1 MTLPPRRVVADQ
13 TTFLAVST
21 VDSSDRFNIVAD
33 TEAHAKYEL
42 LDKIGYVVELAG
54 MESFSGFNLLDVDTM
69 EVECLL
75 KATTYEAALD
85 EALAL
90 AKWKIQ
96 GSTDMIGG
104 ALGSGFGDAD
114 DQ

>member
-1 MTLPPRRVVADQ
+1 MTPPRRVISDL

-21 VDSSDRFNIVAD
+21 VDSSDRFSVIAD
-33 TEAHAKYEL
+33 TELHAKVEL
-42 LDKIGYVVELAG
+42 LDKIGYRVELVS
-54 MESFSGFNLLDVDTM
+54 MESPKGFKLVDADTN
-69 EVECLL
+69 EVESILDGD
-75 KATTYEAALD
+75 TYEACLD
-85 EALAL
+85 EALKA

-114 DQ
+114 DL